1 MTALRTITAAIL
13 TAGIFLGSAHAASL
27 VTNGSF
33 EVPDIGG
40 GSYVLYTTGSTAI
53 NGWTVLGQ
61 PGDDVQLT
69 PDTYGGLQ
77 ASDGHQ
83 WLDLTGIYGYDK
95 GVRSDAFVTALG
107 ATYRVSFDVGNYI
120 PYGMSTLGV
129 SVNGEPEQLF
139 ANTSLALNPKSPM
152 NWAAFG
158 FDWVADS
165 TSTQLDFLGRANAG
179 LSNDAVIG
187 LDNVAFELIK
197 PAVPEPQTWALMLGG
212 LGLVASIARR
222 RKPAQ

>member
-1 MTALRTITAAIL
+1 MTALRPITAAIL

-33 EVPDIGG
+33 EAPNIVGG
-40 GSYVLYTTGSTAI
+40 GYVLYTTGSTAI
-53 NGWTVLGQ
+53 NGWTVLG
-61 PGDDVQLT
+61 PPSDSIQLT
-69 PDTYGGLQ
+69 PDTYAGLQ

-95 GVRSDAFVTALG
+95 GVRSDAFVTAPG

-120 PYGMSTLGV
+120 PFGMATVGV
-129 SVNGEPEQLF
+129 SVNGGLEQLF
-139 ANTSLALNPKSPM
+139 TNTSLDANPKSPM

-158 FDWVADS
+158 FDLVADS

-179 LSNDAVIG
+179 LSNDGGIG

-222 RKPAQ
+222 RKPAK